1 MYRHLNVRVDY
12 TDCDYSDLRM
22 DTQDK
27 ECLTRLAARVRE
39 IAERPEMEERKRLWS
54 RHNRLDN
61 ERPMVFADPENG
73 WHEIIPEES
82 LVCRNDIARHWE
94 LTLRKQIFWGDEM
107 NDDYVVEPVFDLP
120 HVYTETPWRIRGKEE
135 KSLAFT
141 TQLDGGAYHI
151 ESIMDSY
158 DEIDNLLDPEIVV
171 DYGTTEKLLELAEEI
186 MGAFL
191 KIQNR
196 TVWFWSFGMTDEFAQ
211 LRGMDKM
218 MLDFFDQPD
227 GIHALMKRL
236 QQGTLKKL
244 DFLEQG
250 GLLYP
255 NNNYTFI
262 GSGGLGYTDELP
274 SLEPAK
280 LSTMWG
286 LAESQITVGISPDM
300 FAEFIFPYQ
309 KEIMERF
316 GLTCYGCCE
325 GMDPRFHIVKAAKNL
340 RRVSVSPWADPE
352 KMSELLR
359 KEYIYSMKPSP
370 TPLAQPEIDME
381 TAEKE
386 LKRKLE
392 ISRDNNVVEI
402 IMKDNHTLG
411 GNPSNITG
419 WVNMAKRLVG

>member
-1 MYRHLNVRVDY
+1 
-12 TDCDYSDLRM
+12 
-22 DTQDK
+22 
-27 ECLTRLAARVRE
+27 
-39 IAERPEMEERKRLWS
+39 
-54 RHNRLDN
+54 
-61 ERPMVFADPENG
+61 
-73 WHEIIPEES
+73 
-82 LVCRNDIARHWE
+82 
-94 LTLRKQIFWGDEM
+94 
-107 NDDYVVEPVFDLP
+107 
-120 HVYTETPWRIRGKEE
+120 
-135 KSLAFT
+135 
-141 TQLDGGAYHI
+141 
-151 ESIMDSY
+151 
-158 DEIDNLLDPEIVV
+158 
-171 DYGTTEKLLELAEEI
+171 
-186 MGAFL
+186 
-191 KIQNR
+191 
-196 TVWFWSFGMTDEFAQ
+196 
-211 LRGMDKM
+211 
-218 MLDFFDQPD
+218 
-227 GIHALMKRL
+227 
-236 QQGTLKKL
+236 
-244 DFLEQG
+244 
-250 GLLYP
+250 
-255 NNNYTFI
+255 
-262 GSGGLGYTDELP
+262 
-274 SLEPAK
+274 
-280 LSTMWG
+280 MWG